1 MPDAQTRPSLD
12 GGSPKT
18 MKRMRQKF
26 FAARELRVSI
36 ALIVLWSL
44 LAVIFFSL
52 LAKELGGYLQKTE
65 IGIQYGVLGFLLVV
79 AGYGI
84 IVIVLS
90 TLFTHRFIGP
100 FQRLKV
106 EIRMILAGE
115 FSRRLHVRS
124 GDDLYISSFIKEINR
139 VLDHYENSCR
149 VKINI
154 ARTLDA
160 ELIRIMTELEKGDLP
175 PARQRESLLALH
187 GRLKSLMAEPDRR
200 LQPTKQED
208 Q

>member
-1 MPDAQTRPSLD
+1 MSDAQTRPSLKE
-12 GGSPKT
+12 GTPETVK
-18 MKRMRQKF
+18 KIRQKF
-26 FAARELRVSI
+26 YAARELRVSI

-52 LAKELGGYLQKTE
+52 LAKELGGYLQKME

-106 EIRMILAGE
+106 EIRMTPM
-115 FSRRLHVRS
+115 
-124 GDDLYISSFIKEINR
+124 K
-139 VLDHYENSCR
+139 
-149 VKINI
+149 KTK
-154 ARTLDA
+154 TLMM
-160 ELIRIMTELEKGDLP
+160 I
-175 PARQRESLLALH
+175 
-187 GRLKSLMAEPDRR
+187 
-200 LQPTKQED
+200 
-208 Q
+208 

>member
-1 MPDAQTRPSLD
+1 MRLMLKSA
-12 GGSPKT
+12 SPLEANPERVK
-18 MKRMRQKF
+18 KVRQKF

-65 IGIQYGVLGFLLVV
+65 IGIQYGVLGFILVV

-84 IVIVLS
+84 IVVVLS

-100 FQRLKV
+100 FQRLKL

-115 FSRRLHVRS
+115 YSRRLHVRR
-124 GDDLYISSFIKEINR
+124 GDDLYISSFIKEINK
-139 VLDHYENSCR
+139 VLDLYEHSR
-149 VKINI
+149 LTKTII
-154 ARTLDA
+154 AQTLDS
-160 ELIRIMTELEKGDLP
+160 ELIRIMTELEKGSLP
-175 PARQRESLLALH
+175 PEKQRESLLTLH
-187 GRLKSLMAEPDRR
+187 GRLKTLMEEPQRHP
-200 LQPTKQED
+200 LPAAKE
-208 Q
+208 